1 MIVRCMCRSATPRQR
16 LRGTSAVAAGDGGDV
31 VVNGINGSANWIGI
45 DPAAF
50 PCVDVPVRRL
60 VVARFPMPSICGQWM
75 LRSSCLLFMAARIA
89 GAGRVAANQL
99 QRIGT
104 GA

>member
-1 MIVRCMCRSATPRQR
+1 MCRSATPRQR
-16 LRGTSAVAAGDGGDV
+16 LRDTPAVAAGDGGDV

-45 DPAAF
+45 DPAGF
-50 PCVDVPVRRL
+50 PCVDEPVRRL

-89 GAGRVAANQL
+89 GADRVAANQR